1 MLGTKA
7 IWIEAI
13 RILPEG
19 RVPLDEVGWNINF
32 GSGGNEIVTE
42 VVVFQRLARHQ
53 PAGWIQAQRLFDDLP
68 RIGESRQIVKLRGL
82 APEEVVEFVRQ
93 LLLDVG
99 VLGNQIPGPVQDAGS
114 GFVSGDNEGHDLV
127 DQLAIRHRLAAVL
140 SRVSMS
146 MPRMSVN
153 VACSFRLRSATCR
166 MIFPK
171 DLNAPANS
179 MLRADSSER
188 RLKCELTCS

>member
-68 RIGESRQIVKLRGL
+68 RIGESRQIVKLRDSL
-82 APEEVVEFVRQ
+82 PRK
-93 LLLDVG
+93 LLSSFDSFSST
-99 VLGNQIPGPVQDAGS
+99 S
-114 GFVSGDNEGHDLV
+114 G
-127 DQLAIRHRLAAVL
+127 
-140 SRVSMS
+140 
-146 MPRMSVN
+146 
-153 VACSFRLRSATCR
+153 CW
-166 MIFPK
+166 
-171 DLNAPANS
+171 
-179 MLRADSSER
+179 
-188 RLKCELTCS
+188 